1 MCAAAASA
9 ADLLGLRRPTSVLC
23 VCAGPPPPPS
33 PLISGGKLV
42 PGSPRMVRALP
53 GMVMGLVVMMKGGM
67 GMMLGM
73 AVI

>member
-23 VCAGPPPPPS
+23 VCAGPPPPS

-42 PGSPRMVRALP
+42 PGPPRMVRALP